1 MELDSRV
8 PGKESKEVAERLS
21 RILAAEIPGVHEDIR
36 YHYEKTG
43 FQLSW
48 RNMRE
53 PADSVF
59 LSFAQLRE
67 LNDDE
72 LRDLIRTHLQSDTP

>member
-21 RILAAEIPGVHEDIR
+21 RILAAEISGVQEDIR
-36 YHYEKTG
+36 YHYAKTG

-48 RNMRE
+48 RSMRE

>member
-8 PGKESKEVAERLS
+8 PGKESKEFAERLS
-21 RILAAEIPGVHEDIR
+21 RILAGEIPGVQEDIR

-43 FQLSW
+43 FQLSL
-48 RNMRE
+48 RTMRE